1 MSRPGGRRLWLAA
14 TLLLPASAA
23 IAAHAP
29 DPLAN
34 YYGNTLI
41 SERLINRSGGG
52 GAAHVW
58 LERDGSYISFDVTTG
73 GRHGTYSLKGGPGA
87 YQLCM
92 NYPAPMGTLCY
103 PIQPRHVGEVWIVG
117 DPGTLGKNTLVRG
130 HQ

>member
-1 MSRPGGRRLWLAA
+1 MHKICFAAAWLVLSTAFA
-14 TLLLPASAA
+14 GE
-23 IAAHAP
+23 P

-58 LERDGSYISFDVTTG
+58 LQRNRTYISFDVATG
-73 GRHGTYSLKGGPGA
+73 GRFGTYSVQGRPGA
-87 YQLCM
+87 YRLCM

-103 PIQPRHVGEVWIVG
+103 PIESRKVGETWISA
-117 DPGTLGKNTLVRG
+117 DPGTLGKNSLVQG
-130 HQ
+130 QQ